1 MRSGRT
7 VRARRLR
14 ARMRVD
20 VAGDEEED
28 ERTEELPVSSLKH
41 QTTGD

>member
-1 MRSGRT
+1 MR
-7 VRARRLR
+7 ALRLW
-14 ARMRVD
+14 ARMKVD

-28 ERTEELPVSSLKH
+28 ERTEELPVSSLRH